1 VINFYQGLK
10 KLTKEQIKIIY
21 ISGVA
26 LGLLLLFW
34 VLLYAPQARKF
45 STIKHE
51 ISVAESQIKDIE
63 ALIQGRELTEVA
75 RELSV
80 EFNKLSGM
88 ILSEEKDE
96 EVIGNLS
103 QDARKFNIE
112 VRDIKPAPRVLL
124 KYQVAGL
131 NLIELPISMSLV
143 SESRSLGKYLRD
155 LRNDFPVL
163 LRFRRIEIRS
173 DCEGCHRLNVDLD
186 ISAYLSKR

>member
-1 VINFYQGLK
+1 MKNNLPGLK
-10 KLTKEQIKIIY
+10 KLTQEQTKIIY
-21 ISGVA
+21 ISAIA
-26 LGLLLLFW
+26 LLTLFLFW
-34 VLLYAPQARKF
+34 ILLYAPQARRF
-45 STIKHE
+45 TSIKKE
-51 ISVAESQIKDIE
+51 ISDAESQIKDIE

-75 RELSV
+75 HELNI

-96 EVIGNLS
+96 EVIDNLS

-131 NLIELPISMSLV
+131 NLVELPISMSLV
-143 SESRSLGKYLRD
+143 SESRALGKYLRD
-155 LRNDFPVL
+155 LRYDFPVL
-163 LRFRRIEIRS
+163 LKFRRIEIRS
-173 DCEGCHRLNVDLD
+173 DCEGCHRLNVDLN